1 MKANRL
7 IVAMILSG
15 ILAAACF
22 LPAPARAQV
31 ATNTYSFV
39 VNQAIPDNDL
49 SGLSDSHTISPG
61 IQSITDVQVT
71 LDITGGF
78 NGDYYAYLTHDS
90 GFAVLLNREGRTETD
105 AFGYPDSGFNVTFDD
120 AASNGDIHTYRLTL
134 NPNGGALTGT
144 WAPDARNINPGL
156 SLDTTPRGAFLG
168 SFNSLGAD
176 GAWTLFVADVSP
188 VGSGQL
194 NSWSMEV
201 IGVVPEPGTWVL
213 FGLGASV
220 LVPASRR
227 HLRQHSTASTP
238 RSG

>member
-7 IVAMILSG
+7 IAAMMLSG
-15 ILAAACF
+15 ILTAACF

-31 ATNTYSFV
+31 VTNTYAFV

-61 IQSITDVQVT
+61 IQSITDVNVT
-71 LDITGGF
+71 LNITGGF

-90 GFAVLLNREGRTETD
+90 GFTVLLNREGRTGTD
-105 AFGYPDSGFNVTFDD
+105 AFGYPDSGFNVTVDD

-144 WAPDARNINPGL
+144 WAPDARNTNPGL

-168 SFNSLGAD
+168 SFNGLGED
-176 GAWTLFVADVSP
+176 GNWTLFVADVSP
-188 VGSGQL
+188 VGSGL
-194 NSWSMEV
+194 LGSWSMEV
-201 IGVVPEPGTWVL
+201 IGVVPEPGTCVL
-213 FGLGASV
+213 LGIGVSILALASKRH
-220 LVPASRR
+220 RR
-227 HLRQHSTASTP
+227 
-238 RSG
+238 